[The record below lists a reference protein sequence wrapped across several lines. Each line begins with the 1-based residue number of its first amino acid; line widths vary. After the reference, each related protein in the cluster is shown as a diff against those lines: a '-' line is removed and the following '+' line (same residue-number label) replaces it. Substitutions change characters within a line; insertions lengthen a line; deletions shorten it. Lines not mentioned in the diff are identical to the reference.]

1 MEMRKKLMENSH
13 HNILDLL
20 FLSLLPTFAKSV
32 SY

>member
-13 HNILDLL
+13 HNILELL
-20 FLSLLPTFAKSV
+20 LLSLLPTFAKSV